1 MQNCKRQEI
10 VLHFFFQV
18 ANSDVCV
25 LVKRDSEELQLTL
38 GREYLREQSKTG
50 ITKVKWFLHSLE
62 KVVLLDEEKG
72 VVEEEKDDTEQ
83 VLKVEQ
89 RDLRIALHFNTK
101 RRDRREREYS
111 ISEENYQTLMSVVS
125 E

>member
-1 MQNCKRQEI
+1 M
-10 VLHFFFQV
+10 LHFFFQV

-72 VVEEEKDDTEQ
+72 VVEEKDDTEQ
-83 VLKVEQ
+83 VLKAEK

-111 ISEENYQTLMSVVS
+111 ISEENYQALMSVVS